1 MRVLFDFFI
10 NIARWAWEPGKKV
23 ANVGRVSC
31 KKLVIYNFLLN
42 IELKASPTFVLG
54 KIKLKKLLIFRESK
68 LIRTKCMDT

>member
-1 MRVLFDFFI
+1 MELTFGG
-10 NIARWAWEPGKKV
+10 EPGKKV